1 MILLSNDFSD
11 CAQEVG
17 AVRYALSSRFLAGLC
32 KTRSSTLSMGKYK
45 PAGSRKPGAEKSNA
59 RAIPC
64 LIVVLLAIAIVSF
77 LFYEILQSG
86 N

>member
-1 MILLSNDFSD
+1 
-11 CAQEVG
+11 
-17 AVRYALSSRFLAGLC
+17 
-32 KTRSSTLSMGKYK
+32 MGKYK

-77 LFYEILQSG
+77 LFYELLQSG